1 MEEHADQ
8 IPMLLNSSDPR
19 KVRDNLVK
27 IEVYFESF
35 DYEAIIEVASYKVII
50 SRHSFPLVSSRAVS

>member
-1 MEEHADQ
+1 
-8 IPMLLNSSDPR
+8 MLLNSSDPR

-50 SRHSFPLVSSRAVS
+50 SRHSFSLLSS

>member
-1 MEEHADQ
+1 
-8 IPMLLNSSDPR
+8 MLLNSSDPR

-35 DYEAIIEVASYKVII
+35 DYEAIIEVASYKVICTLI
-50 SRHSFPLVSSRAVS
+50 TSLFPLLSS